1 MDLLINDPIARLLG
15 SWSSEF
21 TLKSIIFR
29 VAFSLILA
37 AIIGCERS
45 SKRHSAGLRT
55 FSIVSVTSTIAMI
68 LDIYI
73 SSGCETKFYLISAS
87 TIIGISMI
95 SVNSMLVSS
104 RSQIKGLTTAT
115 GIWFISVIGLSSGAG
130 LYTIAL
136 IAFATLI
143 GCMSL
148 LPAFEVYLKNR
159 SNHFEVH
166 LELTNSTYLQNFVTT
181 IRRLGL
187 IIDDIEIN
195 PAYANSGLSVYSVA
209 ITITSDELKKY
220 KTHKEIIEALRT
232 LDYVYHIE
240 EMHR

>member
-1 MDLLINDPIARLLG
+1 MDLLINDPISRLIG
-15 SWSSEF
+15 DWASDF
-21 TLKSIIFR
+21 TLKSIVFR
-29 VAFSLILA
+29 VTLSLVLA

-55 FSIVSVTSTIAMI
+55 FIIVAVTSTIAMI

-73 SSGCETKFYLISAS
+73 SGGCESKFYLISAA
-87 TIIGISMI
+87 TILGISMI

-130 LYTIAL
+130 LYTVAI
-136 IAFATLI
+136 IAFIALI
-143 GCMSL
+143 GCMSF
-148 LPAFEVYLKNR
+148 LPYFEVFLKNR

-166 LELTNSTYLQNFVTT
+166 LELTNSMYLQNFVTT
-181 IRRLGL
+181 IRKLGL
-187 IIDDIEIN
+187 RIDDIEIN
-195 PAYANSGLSVYSVA
+195 PAYANSGLSVYSIA
-209 ITITSDELKKY
+209 ISITSDELKKY

>member
-1 MDLLINDPIARLLG
+1 MNLLTNDPITLLIG
-15 SWSSEF
+15 DWASE
-21 TLKSIIFR
+21 LSIKSIAFR
-29 VAFSLILA
+29 VILSLVLA

-55 FSIVSVTSTIAMI
+55 FIIVAVSSTIAMV
-68 LDIYI
+68 LDTYI
-73 SSGCETKFYLISAS
+73 SQGCESKFYIISAA
-87 TIIGISMI
+87 TILGISMI

-104 RSQIKGLTTAT
+104 RNQIKGLTTAT

-130 LYTIAL
+130 LYTIAI
-136 IAFATLI
+136 IAFVVLMVCVSI
-143 GCMSL
+143 
-148 LPAFEVYLKNR
+148 LPSFELFLKDR

-166 LELTNSTYLQNFVTT
+166 LELTNSIYLQNFVTT

-187 IIDDIEIN
+187 KIDDIEIN
-195 PAYANSGLSVYSVA
+195 PAYVNSGLSVYSIA
-209 ITITSDELKKY
+209 ISITSDELKKY
-220 KTHKEIIEALRT
+220 KTHKEIIEALST